1 MALLRRVWFQIHWF
15 IGITA
20 GSVLVVI
27 GLTGATLSFRAE
39 IVDALNPELRHAPN
53 PGGAVALLPA
63 ALAEHLQATY
73 PKRRIVTLTVFAEP
87 GRPARVNFAPPEG
100 QRQGEV
106 RLVDPWTADLLPEP
120 KGDAFFEFVE
130 SLHRWLLLPR
140 DTGKP
145 VTGTLAAGLLILAL
159 SGLYLRWPRRPL
171 AWRAWLKLDF
181 ALTGRAFLWNLHAV
195 AGTVAL
201 LAYLASS
208 LTGLYWGFDA
218 LARWSTTQRARG
230 AWSARNACRPA
241 ALLLPRQ
248 QQRPGPT
255 CSGCGNPSCRKPTAT
270 GARPRCVCRRAT
282 QRRSKRPTCVPTP
295 STSARNRLYLDAA
308 TGEATQHER
317 YADKPLAGRLVNS
330 IYPLHMGTY
339 WGMPGR
345 IAMTLSSLGLALF
358 AITGWML
365 YLGRRRTKRAV
376 RDERARLSP
385 ALQPAGRGAEPVLR
399 TFATQTGHAERIALQ
414 TAVVLQSAGV
424 AVVLQPLVRLSVDAL
439 QRYRKVLL
447 VASTFGDGDPPDS
460 LRAFARQFARQSD
473 SGLQHV
479 HYGLLAL
486 GDRNYANFCGF
497 GRTLD
502 HDLRG
507 HGARALFP
515 MIEVSN
521 GDAGALA
528 RWQQSLAEA
537 FAVQVDTWQTHQP
550 KAAPFE
556 SWRLVRRTLLN
567 AGSQGDPLFEIELA
581 RPDSA
586 AWVPGALVEL
596 LPRQAGP
603 AVELFLRGAG
613 LDGRTL
619 VRFDGHERS
628 LEDALAR
635 STLPAAPAA
644 TAQALADTLL
654 PLAPRCYSVASITAD
669 GCVQLLVRQAHRDDG
684 LGMASGWLTA
694 WAPMDASV
702 ALRLLPNPGF
712 ALVDDE
718 VPCIFIGNGSGFA
731 GLRAYLR
738 ERARRGHGRNW
749 LVYGERNAAHDA
761 FCAADIAQWQAAGM
775 LERVDLVFSRDQ
787 AQRTLCAGP
796 VARGCRRAAA
806 MGGRPCRD
814 LCLRQPRRHGPG
826 RRFGAARGAGCI
838 GLRRPG
844 RRGPLSSRRLLTL
857 CNSTR
862 PVANYHC
869 PCL

>member
-1 MALLRRVWFQIHWF
+1 MALLRRAWFQIHWF

-20 GSVLVVI
+20 GSVLVLI

-39 IVDALNPELRHAPN
+39 IIDAINPELRHAPN
-53 PGGAVALLPA
+53 PSGAVALLPA
-63 ALAEHLQATY
+63 ALAQQLQAAH
-73 PKRRIVTLTVFAEP
+73 PKRRIGTLTVFAEP

-106 RLVDPWTADLLPEP
+106 RLVDPWTAELLPEP

-145 VTGTLAAGLLILAL
+145 VTGTLATGLLILAL

-195 AGTVAL
+195 VGTIAL

-208 LTGLYWGFDA
+208 LTGLYWGFDGVRTLIDNA
-218 LARWSTTQRARG
+218 AGEGRMVRTQRMQAGG
-230 AWSARNACRPA
+230 AQAKTAVAPKPDLQRVWQSFLQETNGDWSLVTLRMPTRNATQIEATYLRA
-241 ALLLPRQ
+241 
-248 QQRPGPT
+248 
-255 CSGCGNPSCRKPTAT
+255 NPEHER
-270 GARPRCVCRRAT
+270 
-282 QRRSKRPTCVPTP
+282 
-295 STSARNRLYLDAA
+295 ARNRLYLDAV

-339 WGMPGR
+339 WGLPGR
-345 IAMTLSSLGLALF
+345 IVMTLSSLGLSLF

-385 ALQPAGRGAEPVLR
+385 ALQPAGRGAEPVLL

-414 TAVVLQSAGV
+414 TAAVLQSAGV

-460 LRAFARQFARQSD
+460 LRAFARQFARQTG

-479 HYGLLAL
+479 RYGLLAL
-486 GDRNYANFCGF
+486 GDRHYANFCGF
-497 GRTLD
+497 GRALD

-507 HGARALFP
+507 HGAQALFP

-528 RWQQSLAEA
+528 RWQQSLADA

-556 SWRLVRRTLLN
+556 PWRLVRRTLLN
-567 AGSQGDPLFEIELA
+567 AGSQGAPLFEIELA

-586 AWVPGALVEL
+586 AWAPGALVEL

-603 AVELFLRGAG
+603 AVERFLRDAG
-613 LDGRTL
+613 IDGRTP
-619 VRFDGHERS
+619 VRFDGHECT
-628 LEDALAR
+628 LEDALSR
-635 STLPAAPAA
+635 STLATATPAA
-644 TAQALADTLL
+644 TAQALADTLV
-654 PLAPRCYSVASITAD
+654 PLAPRSYSVASIAAD
-669 GCVQLLVRQAHRDDG
+669 GCVQLLVRQVRHDGG
-684 LGMASGWLTA
+684 LGIASGWLTA
-694 WAPMDASV
+694 SAPTDTAIE
-702 ALRLLPNPGF
+702 LRLLPNPGF

-718 VPCIFIGNGSGFA
+718 MPCIFIGNGSGFA
-731 GLRAYLR
+731 GLRAHLR

-749 LVYGERNAAHDA
+749 LVYGERNTAQDS
-761 FCAADIAQWQAAGM
+761 FCATDIAQWQAAGA
-775 LERVDLVFSRDQ
+775 LERIDLVFSRDQ
-787 AQRTLCAGP
+787 AQRRYVQDQL
-796 VARGCRRAAA
+796 REAADA
-806 MGGRPCRD
+806 
-814 LCLRQPRRHGPG
+814 LRQWVAERAVIYVCGSLEGMAPGVDSALREALGEQVFDDLVAQGRYRRD
-826 RRFGAARGAGCI
+826 
-838 GLRRPG
+838 
-844 RRGPLSSRRLLTL
+844 
-857 CNSTR
+857 
-862 PVANYHC
+862 VY
-869 PCL
+869 

>member
-1 MALLRRVWFQIHWF
+1 MALLRRAWFQIHWF

-20 GSVLVVI
+20 GSVLVLI

-39 IVDALNPELRHAPN
+39 IIDAINPELRHAPN
-53 PGGAVALLPA
+53 PGGATALLPA
-63 ALAEHLQATY
+63 ALAQQLQAAH

-106 RLVDPWTADLLPEP
+106 RLVDPWTAELLPEP
-120 KGDAFFEFVE
+120 KGDAFFEIVE

-145 VTGTLAAGLLILAL
+145 VTGTLATGLLILAL

-195 AGTVAL
+195 VGTIAL

-208 LTGLYWGFDA
+208 LTGLYWGFDGVRTLVDNA
-218 LARWSTTQRARG
+218 AGEGRMVRTQRMQAGG
-230 AWSARNACRPA
+230 AAAKATAAPKPDLQRVWQSFLQETNGDWSLVTLRMPTRNATQIEATYLRA
-241 ALLLPRQ
+241 
-248 QQRPGPT
+248 
-255 CSGCGNPSCRKPTAT
+255 NPEHER
-270 GARPRCVCRRAT
+270 
-282 QRRSKRPTCVPTP
+282 
-295 STSARNRLYLDAA
+295 ARNRLYLDAV

-339 WGMPGR
+339 WGLPGR
-345 IAMTLSSLGLALF
+345 IVMTLSSLGLSLF

-385 ALQPAGRGAEPVLR
+385 ALPPDSHGAEPVLL

-414 TAVVLQSAGV
+414 TAAVLQSAGV

-460 LRAFARQFARQSD
+460 LRAFARQFARQTG
-473 SGLQHV
+473 SGLQNV

-486 GDRNYANFCGF
+486 GDRHYANFCGF
-497 GRTLD
+497 GRALD

-507 HGARALFP
+507 HGAQALFP

-528 RWQQSLAEA
+528 RWQQSLADT
-537 FAVQVDTWQTHQP
+537 FAVQVDIWQTHQP
-550 KAAPFE
+550 KVAPFE
-556 SWRLVRRTLLN
+556 PWRLVRRTLLN
-567 AGSQGDPLFEIELA
+567 AGSQGAPLFEIELA
-581 RPDSA
+581 RPDSE
-586 AWVPGALVEL
+586 AWKPGALVEL

-603 AVELFLRGAG
+603 AVERALRDAG

-619 VRFDGHERS
+619 VRFDGHERT
-628 LEDALAR
+628 LEEALSR
-635 STLPAAPAA
+635 STLTTATPAA
-644 TAQALADTLL
+644 TAQALADTLV
-654 PLAPRCYSVASITAD
+654 PLAPRSYSVASITTD
-669 GCVQLLVRQAHRDDG
+669 GCVQLLVRQVRHDDG
-684 LGMASGWLTA
+684 LGIASGWLTA
-694 WAPMDASV
+694 SAPADATIE
-702 ALRLLPNPGF
+702 LRLLPNPGF

-731 GLRAYLR
+731 GLRAHLR

-749 LVYGERNAAHDA
+749 LVYGERNAAHDS
-761 FCAADIAQWQAAGM
+761 FCATDIAQWQAAGA

-787 AQRTLCAGP
+787 AQRRYVQDRL
-796 VARGCRRAAA
+796 REAADA
-806 MGGRPCRD
+806 
-814 LCLRQPRRHGPG
+814 LRQWVAERAVIYVCGSLEGMAPGVDSALREALGEQVFDDLVAQGRYRRD
-826 RRFGAARGAGCI
+826 
-838 GLRRPG
+838 
-844 RRGPLSSRRLLTL
+844 
-857 CNSTR
+857 
-862 PVANYHC
+862 VY
-869 PCL
+869 

>member
-1 MALLRRVWFQIHWF
+1 MALLRRAWFQIHWF

-20 GSVLVVI
+20 GSVLVLI

-39 IVDALNPELRHAPN
+39 IIDAINPELRHAPN
-53 PGGAVALLPA
+53 PGGATALLPA
-63 ALAEHLQATY
+63 ALAQQLQAAH

-106 RLVDPWTADLLPEP
+106 RLVDPWTAELLPEP

-145 VTGTLAAGLLILAL
+145 VTGTLATGLLILAL

-195 AGTVAL
+195 VGTIAL

-208 LTGLYWGFDA
+208 LTGLYWGFDGVRTLVDNA
-218 LARWSTTQRARG
+218 AGEGRMVRTQRMQAGG
-230 AWSARNACRPA
+230 AAAQATAAPKPDLQRVWQSFLQETNGDWSLVTLRMPTRNATQIEATYLRA
-241 ALLLPRQ
+241 
-248 QQRPGPT
+248 
-255 CSGCGNPSCRKPTAT
+255 NPEHER
-270 GARPRCVCRRAT
+270 
-282 QRRSKRPTCVPTP
+282 
-295 STSARNRLYLDAA
+295 ARNRLYLDAV

-339 WGMPGR
+339 WGLPGR
-345 IAMTLSSLGLALF
+345 IVMTLSSLGLSLF

-385 ALQPAGRGAEPVLR
+385 ALPLDSHGAEPVLL

-414 TAVVLQSAGV
+414 TAAVLQSAGV

-460 LRAFARQFARQSD
+460 LRAFARQFARQTG
-473 SGLQHV
+473 SGLQNV

-486 GDRNYANFCGF
+486 GDRHYANFCGF
-497 GRTLD
+497 GRALD

-507 HGARALFP
+507 HGAQALFP

-528 RWQQSLAEA
+528 RWQQSLADT

-550 KAAPFE
+550 KVAPFE
-556 SWRLVRRTLLN
+556 PWRLVRRTLLN
-567 AGSQGDPLFEIELA
+567 AGSQGAPLFEIELA

-586 AWVPGALVEL
+586 AWKPGALVEL

-603 AVELFLRGAG
+603 AVEQFLRSAG

-619 VRFDGHERS
+619 VRFDGHERT
-628 LEDALAR
+628 LEDALSR
-635 STLPAAPAA
+635 STLMTATSAA
-644 TAQALADTLL
+644 TAQALADTLV
-654 PLAPRCYSVASITAD
+654 PLAPRSYSVASIATD
-669 GCVQLLVRQAHRDDG
+669 GCVQLLVRQVRHDDG
-684 LGMASGWLTA
+684 LGIASGWLTA
-694 WAPMDASV
+694 SAPADATIE
-702 ALRLLPNPGF
+702 LRLLPNPGF

-731 GLRAYLR
+731 GLRAHLR

-749 LVYGERNAAHDA
+749 LVYGERNAAHDS
-761 FCAADIAQWQAAGM
+761 FCATDIAQWQAAGA

-787 AQRTLCAGP
+787 AQRRYVQDRLRETAD
-796 VARGCRRAAA
+796 A
-806 MGGRPCRD
+806 
-814 LCLRQPRRHGPG
+814 LRQWVAERAVIYVCGSLEGMAPGVDSALREALGEQVFDDLVAQGRYRRD
-826 RRFGAARGAGCI
+826 
-838 GLRRPG
+838 
-844 RRGPLSSRRLLTL
+844 
-857 CNSTR
+857 
-862 PVANYHC
+862 VY
-869 PCL
+869 

>member
-27 GLTGATLSFRAE
+27 GLTGAMLSFRAE
-39 IVDALNPELRHAPN
+39 IVDALNPELRHVPN

-63 ALAEHLQATY
+63 ALAEQLQAAH
-73 PKRRIVTLTVFAEP
+73 PKRRIVALTVFAEP

-130 SLHRWLLLPR
+130 SMHRWLLLPR

-145 VTGTLAAGLLILAL
+145 VTGILAAGLLILAL

-218 LARWSTTQRARG
+218 LRTMVDNAAGEGRMVRAQRMQAGGAPAAKAAAAPRPDLQRVWQSFLQETNGDWSQATLRLP
-230 AWSARNACRPA
+230 ARNATQVEATYLRA
-241 ALLLPRQ
+241 
-248 QQRPGPT
+248 
-255 CSGCGNPSCRKPTAT
+255 NPEHER
-270 GARPRCVCRRAT
+270 
-282 QRRSKRPTCVPTP
+282 
-295 STSARNRLYLDAA
+295 ARNRLYLDAA

-339 WGMPGR
+339 WGLPGR
-345 IAMTLSSLGLALF
+345 IVMALSSLGLALF

-376 RDERARLSP
+376 RNERARLSP
-385 ALQPAGRGAEPVLR
+385 TPQPTVRGAEPVLL

-414 TAVVLQSAGV
+414 TAAVLQSAGV

-473 SGLQHV
+473 AGLQHM

-507 HGARALFP
+507 HGAQALFP

-528 RWQQSLAEA
+528 RWQQSLAKA

-556 SWRLVRRTLLN
+556 SWRLVRRTLRN

-603 AVELFLRGAG
+603 AVELFLRDAG

-619 VRFDGHERS
+619 VRFDGHERT
-628 LEDALAR
+628 LEDALSR
-635 STLPAAPAA
+635 STLEATTSVV

-654 PLAPRCYSVASITAD
+654 PLAPRSYSVASITAD
-669 GCVQLLVRQAHRDDG
+669 GCVQLLVRQARRDKG
-684 LGMASGWLTA
+684 LGVASGWLTTS
-694 WAPMDASV
+694 APTDA
-702 ALRLLPNPGF
+702 AIELRLLPNPGF

-718 VPCIFIGNGSGFA
+718 VPCVFIGNGSGFA
-731 GLRAYLR
+731 GLRAHLR
-738 ERARRGHGRNW
+738 ERVRRGHGRNW

-787 AQRTLCAGP
+787 AQRRYVQDRL
-796 VARGCRRAAA
+796 REAADA
-806 MGGRPCRD
+806 
-814 LCLRQPRRHGPG
+814 LRQWVADRAVIYVCGSLEGMAPGVDTALREVLGASAFDDLVAEGRYRRD
-826 RRFGAARGAGCI
+826 
-838 GLRRPG
+838 
-844 RRGPLSSRRLLTL
+844 
-857 CNSTR
+857 
-862 PVANYHC
+862 VY
-869 PCL
+869 

>member
-1 MALLRRVWFQIHWF
+1 MALLRRAWFQIHWF

-20 GSVLVVI
+20 GSVLVLI

-39 IVDALNPELRHAPN
+39 IIDAINPELRHAPN
-53 PGGAVALLPA
+53 PGGATALLPA
-63 ALAEHLQATY
+63 ALAQQLQAAH

-106 RLVDPWTADLLPEP
+106 RLVDPWTAELLPEP

-145 VTGTLAAGLLILAL
+145 VTGTLATGLLILAL

-195 AGTVAL
+195 VGTIAL

-208 LTGLYWGFDA
+208 LTGLYWGFDGVRTLIDNA
-218 LARWSTTQRARG
+218 AGEGRMVRTQRMQAGG
-230 AWSARNACRPA
+230 AAAKATAAPKPDLQRVWQSFLQETNGDWSLVTLRMPTRNATQIEATYLRA
-241 ALLLPRQ
+241 
-248 QQRPGPT
+248 
-255 CSGCGNPSCRKPTAT
+255 NPEHER
-270 GARPRCVCRRAT
+270 
-282 QRRSKRPTCVPTP
+282 
-295 STSARNRLYLDAA
+295 ARNRLYLDAV

-339 WGMPGR
+339 WGLPGR
-345 IAMTLSSLGLALF
+345 IVMTLSSLGLSLF

-385 ALQPAGRGAEPVLR
+385 ALPLDSHGAEPVLL

-414 TAVVLQSAGV
+414 TAAVLQSAGV

-460 LRAFARQFARQSD
+460 LRAFARQFARQTG
-473 SGLQHV
+473 SGLQNV

-486 GDRNYANFCGF
+486 GDRHYANFCGF
-497 GRTLD
+497 GRALD

-507 HGARALFP
+507 HGAQALFP

-528 RWQQSLAEA
+528 RWQQSLADT

-550 KAAPFE
+550 KVAPFE
-556 SWRLVRRTLLN
+556 PWRLVRRTLLN
-567 AGSQGDPLFEIELA
+567 AGSQGAPLFEIELA
-581 RPDSA
+581 RPDSE
-586 AWVPGALVEL
+586 AWKPGALVEL

-603 AVELFLRGAG
+603 AVEQFLRSAG

-619 VRFDGHERS
+619 VRFDGHERT
-628 LEDALAR
+628 LEDALSR
-635 STLPAAPAA
+635 STLTTATPAA
-644 TAQALADTLL
+644 TAQALADTLV
-654 PLAPRCYSVASITAD
+654 PLAPRSYSVASIATD
-669 GCVQLLVRQAHRDDG
+669 GCVQLLVRQVRHDDG
-684 LGMASGWLTA
+684 LGIASGWLTA
-694 WAPMDASV
+694 SAPADA
-702 ALRLLPNPGF
+702 AIELRLLPNPGF

-731 GLRAYLR
+731 GLRAHLR

-749 LVYGERNAAHDA
+749 LVYGERNAAHDS
-761 FCAADIAQWQAAGM
+761 FCATDIAQWQAAGA

-787 AQRTLCAGP
+787 AQRRYVQDRL
-796 VARGCRRAAA
+796 REAADA
-806 MGGRPCRD
+806 
-814 LCLRQPRRHGPG
+814 LRQWVAERAVIYVCGSLEGMAPGVDSALREALGEQVFDDLVAQGRYRRD
-826 RRFGAARGAGCI
+826 
-838 GLRRPG
+838 
-844 RRGPLSSRRLLTL
+844 
-857 CNSTR
+857 
-862 PVANYHC
+862 VY
-869 PCL
+869 

>member
-1 MALLRRVWFQIHWF
+1 MALLRRAWFQIHWF

-20 GSVLVVI
+20 GSVLVLI

-39 IVDALNPELRHAPN
+39 IIDAINPELRHAPN
-53 PGGAVALLPA
+53 PGGATALLPA
-63 ALAEHLQATY
+63 ALAQQLQAAH

-106 RLVDPWTADLLPEP
+106 RLVDPWTAELLPEP

-145 VTGTLAAGLLILAL
+145 VTGTLATSLLILAL

-195 AGTVAL
+195 VGTIAL

-208 LTGLYWGFDA
+208 LTGLYWGFDGVRTLIDNA
-218 LARWSTTQRARG
+218 AGEGRMVRTQRMQAGG
-230 AWSARNACRPA
+230 AAAKATAAPKPDLQRVWQSFLQETNGDWSLVTLRMPTRNATQIEATYLRA
-241 ALLLPRQ
+241 
-248 QQRPGPT
+248 
-255 CSGCGNPSCRKPTAT
+255 NPEHER
-270 GARPRCVCRRAT
+270 
-282 QRRSKRPTCVPTP
+282 
-295 STSARNRLYLDAA
+295 ARNRLYLDAV

-339 WGMPGR
+339 WGLPGR
-345 IAMTLSSLGLALF
+345 IVMTLSSLGLSLF

-385 ALQPAGRGAEPVLR
+385 ALLPASPGAEPVLL

-414 TAVVLQSAGV
+414 TAAVLQSAGV

-460 LRAFARQFARQSD
+460 LRAFARQFARQTG
-473 SGLQHV
+473 SGLQNV

-486 GDRNYANFCGF
+486 GDRHYANFCGF
-497 GRTLD
+497 GRALD

-507 HGARALFP
+507 HGAQALFP

-528 RWQQSLAEA
+528 RWQQSLADA
-537 FAVQVDTWQTHQP
+537 FAVQVDTWQRHQP
-550 KAAPFE
+550 KVAPFE
-556 SWRLVRRTLLN
+556 PWRLVRRTLLN
-567 AGSQGDPLFEIELA
+567 AGSQGAPLFEIELA
-581 RPDSA
+581 RPDSE
-586 AWVPGALVEL
+586 AWKPGALVEL
-596 LPRQAGP
+596 LSRQAGP
-603 AVELFLRGAG
+603 AIEQFLRSAG
-613 LDGRTL
+613 IDGRTL
-619 VRFDGHERS
+619 VRFDGHERT
-628 LEDALAR
+628 LEDALSR
-635 STLPAAPAA
+635 STLTTATSAA
-644 TAQALADTLL
+644 TAQALADTLV
-654 PLAPRCYSVASITAD
+654 PLAPRSYSVASIATD
-669 GCVQLLVRQAHRDDG
+669 GCVQLLVRQVRHDDG
-684 LGMASGWLTA
+684 LGIASGWLTA
-694 WAPMDASV
+694 SAPADA
-702 ALRLLPNPGF
+702 AIELRLLPNPGF

-731 GLRAYLR
+731 GLRAHLR

-749 LVYGERNAAHDA
+749 LVYGERNAAHDS
-761 FCAADIAQWQAAGM
+761 FCATDIAQWQAAGA

-787 AQRTLCAGP
+787 AQRRYVQDRL
-796 VARGCRRAAA
+796 REAADA
-806 MGGRPCRD
+806 
-814 LCLRQPRRHGPG
+814 LRQWVAERAVIYVCGSLEGMAPGVDSALRETLGEQVFDDLVAQGRYRRD
-826 RRFGAARGAGCI
+826 
-838 GLRRPG
+838 
-844 RRGPLSSRRLLTL
+844 
-857 CNSTR
+857 
-862 PVANYHC
+862 VY
-869 PCL
+869 

>member
-1 MALLRRVWFQIHWF
+1 MALLRRAWFQIHWF

-20 GSVLVVI
+20 GSVLVLI

-39 IVDALNPELRHAPN
+39 IIDAINPELRHAPN
-53 PGGAVALLPA
+53 PGGATALLPA
-63 ALAEHLQATY
+63 ALAQQLQAAH

-106 RLVDPWTADLLPEP
+106 RLVDPWTAELLPEP

-145 VTGTLAAGLLILAL
+145 VTGTLATGLLILAL

-195 AGTVAL
+195 VGTIAL

-208 LTGLYWGFDA
+208 LTGLYWGFDCVRTLVDNA
-218 LARWSTTQRARG
+218 AGEGRMVRTQRMQAGG
-230 AWSARNACRPA
+230 AAAKATAASKPDLQRVWQSFLQETNGDWSLVTLRMPTRNATQIEATYLRA
-241 ALLLPRQ
+241 
-248 QQRPGPT
+248 
-255 CSGCGNPSCRKPTAT
+255 NPEHER
-270 GARPRCVCRRAT
+270 
-282 QRRSKRPTCVPTP
+282 
-295 STSARNRLYLDAA
+295 ARNRLYLDAV

-339 WGMPGR
+339 WGLPGR
-345 IAMTLSSLGLALF
+345 IVMTLSSLGLSLF

-385 ALQPAGRGAEPVLR
+385 ALPPDSHGAEPVLL

-414 TAVVLQSAGV
+414 TAAVLQSAGV

-460 LRAFARQFARQSD
+460 LRAFARQFARQTG

-486 GDRNYANFCGF
+486 GDRHYANFCGF
-497 GRTLD
+497 GRALD

-528 RWQQSLAEA
+528 RWQQSLADT
-537 FAVQVDTWQTHQP
+537 FAVQVDTWQRHQP
-550 KAAPFE
+550 KVAPFE
-556 SWRLVRRTLLN
+556 PWRLVRRTLLN
-567 AGSQGDPLFEIELA
+567 AGSQGAPLFEIELA
-581 RPDSA
+581 RPDSK
-586 AWVPGALVEL
+586 AWKPGALVEL

-603 AVELFLRGAG
+603 AVEQFLRSAG

-619 VRFDGHERS
+619 VRFDGHERT
-628 LEDALAR
+628 LEDALSR
-635 STLPAAPAA
+635 STLTTATPAA
-644 TAQALADTLL
+644 TAQALADTLV
-654 PLAPRCYSVASITAD
+654 PLAPRSYSVASITTD
-669 GCVQLLVRQAHRDDG
+669 GCVQLLVRQVRHDDG
-684 LGMASGWLTA
+684 LGIASGWLTA
-694 WAPMDASV
+694 SAPADATIE
-702 ALRLLPNPGF
+702 LRLLPNPGF

-731 GLRAYLR
+731 GLRAHLR

-749 LVYGERNAAHDA
+749 LVYGERNAAHDS
-761 FCAADIAQWQAAGM
+761 FCATDIAQWQAAGA

-787 AQRTLCAGP
+787 AQRRYVQDRLRETAD
-796 VARGCRRAAA
+796 A
-806 MGGRPCRD
+806 
-814 LCLRQPRRHGPG
+814 LRQWVAERAVIYVCGSLEGMAPGVDSALREALGEQVFDDLVAQGRYRRD
-826 RRFGAARGAGCI
+826 
-838 GLRRPG
+838 
-844 RRGPLSSRRLLTL
+844 
-857 CNSTR
+857 
-862 PVANYHC
+862 VY
-869 PCL
+869 

>member
-1 MALLRRVWFQIHWF
+1 MALLRRAWFQIHWF

-20 GSVLVVI
+20 GSVLVLI

-39 IVDALNPELRHAPN
+39 IIDAINPELRHAPN
-53 PGGAVALLPA
+53 PGGATALLPA
-63 ALAEHLQATY
+63 ALAQQLQAAH

-106 RLVDPWTADLLPEP
+106 RLVDPWTAKLLPEP
-120 KGDAFFEFVE
+120 KGDAFFEIVE

-145 VTGTLAAGLLILAL
+145 VTGTLATGLLILAL

-195 AGTVAL
+195 VGTIAL

-208 LTGLYWGFDA
+208 LTGLYWGFDGVRTLVDNA
-218 LARWSTTQRARG
+218 AGEGRMVRTQRMQAGG
-230 AWSARNACRPA
+230 AAAKATAAPKPDLQRVWQSFLQETNGDWSLVTLRMPTRNATQIEATYLRA
-241 ALLLPRQ
+241 
-248 QQRPGPT
+248 
-255 CSGCGNPSCRKPTAT
+255 NPEHER
-270 GARPRCVCRRAT
+270 
-282 QRRSKRPTCVPTP
+282 
-295 STSARNRLYLDAA
+295 ARNRLYLDAV

-339 WGMPGR
+339 WGLPGR
-345 IAMTLSSLGLALF
+345 IVMTLSSLGLSLF

-385 ALQPAGRGAEPVLR
+385 ALPPDSHGAEPVLL

-414 TAVVLQSAGV
+414 TAAVLQSAGV

-460 LRAFARQFARQSD
+460 LRAFARQFARQTG
-473 SGLQHV
+473 SGLQNV

-486 GDRNYANFCGF
+486 GDRHYANFCGF
-497 GRTLD
+497 GRALD

-507 HGARALFP
+507 HGAQALFP

-528 RWQQSLAEA
+528 RWQQSLADT

-550 KAAPFE
+550 KVAPFE
-556 SWRLVRRTLLN
+556 PWRLVRRTLLN
-567 AGSQGDPLFEIELA
+567 AGSQGAPLFEIELA
-581 RPDSA
+581 RPDSE
-586 AWVPGALVEL
+586 AWKPGALVEL

-603 AVELFLRGAG
+603 AVEQFLRSAG

-619 VRFDGHERS
+619 VRFDGHERT
-628 LEDALAR
+628 LEDALSR
-635 STLPAAPAA
+635 STLTTATSAA
-644 TAQALADTLL
+644 TAQALADTLV
-654 PLAPRCYSVASITAD
+654 PLAPRSYSVASITTD
-669 GCVQLLVRQAHRDDG
+669 GCVQLLVRQVRHDDG
-684 LGMASGWLTA
+684 LGIASGWLTA
-694 WAPMDASV
+694 SAPADATIE
-702 ALRLLPNPGF
+702 LRLLPNPGF

-731 GLRAYLR
+731 GLRAHLR

-749 LVYGERNAAHDA
+749 LVYGERNAAHDS
-761 FCAADIAQWQAAGM
+761 FCATDIAQWQAAGA

-787 AQRTLCAGP
+787 AQRRYVQDQL
-796 VARGCRRAAA
+796 REAADA
-806 MGGRPCRD
+806 
-814 LCLRQPRRHGPG
+814 LRQWVAERAVIYVCGSLEGMAPGVDSALREALGEQVFDDLVAQGRYRRD
-826 RRFGAARGAGCI
+826 
-838 GLRRPG
+838 
-844 RRGPLSSRRLLTL
+844 
-857 CNSTR
+857 
-862 PVANYHC
+862 VY
-869 PCL
+869 

>member
-1 MALLRRVWFQIHWF
+1 MALLRRAWFQIHWF

-20 GSVLVVI
+20 GSVLVLI

-39 IVDALNPELRHAPN
+39 IIDAINPELRHAPN
-53 PGGAVALLPA
+53 PSGAVALLPA
-63 ALAEHLQATY
+63 ALAQQLQAAHPT
-73 PKRRIVTLTVFAEP
+73 RRIVTLTVFAEP

-106 RLVDPWTADLLPEP
+106 QLVDPWTAELLPEP

-145 VTGTLAAGLLILAL
+145 VTGTLATGLLILAL

-195 AGTVAL
+195 VGTIAL

-208 LTGLYWGFDA
+208 LTGLYWGFDGVRTLIDNA
-218 LARWSTTQRARG
+218 AGEGRMVRTQRMQASG
-230 AWSARNACRPA
+230 AQAKTAATPKPDLQRVWQSFLQETNGDWSLATLRMPTRNATQIEATYLRA
-241 ALLLPRQ
+241 
-248 QQRPGPT
+248 
-255 CSGCGNPSCRKPTAT
+255 NPEHER
-270 GARPRCVCRRAT
+270 AR
-282 QRRSKRPTCVPTP
+282 S
-295 STSARNRLYLDAA
+295 RLYLDAV

-339 WGMPGR
+339 WGLPGR
-345 IAMTLSSLGLALF
+345 IVMTLSSLGLSLF

-385 ALQPAGRGAEPVLR
+385 ALQPAGRGAEPVLL

-414 TAVVLQSAGV
+414 TAAVLQSAGV

-460 LRAFARQFARQSD
+460 LRAFARQFARQTG

-479 HYGLLAL
+479 RYGLLAL
-486 GDRNYANFCGF
+486 GDRHYANFCGF
-497 GRTLD
+497 GRALD

-507 HGARALFP
+507 HGAQALFP

-528 RWQQSLAEA
+528 RWQQSLADA

-556 SWRLVRRTLLN
+556 PWRLVRRTLLN
-567 AGSQGDPLFEIELA
+567 AGSQGAPLFEIELA

-586 AWVPGALVEL
+586 TWEPGALVEL

-603 AVELFLRGAG
+603 AVERFLRDAG

-619 VRFDGHERS
+619 VRFDGHERT
-628 LEDALAR
+628 LEDALSR
-635 STLPAAPAA
+635 STLATATSAA
-644 TAQALADTLL
+644 TAQALADTLV
-654 PLAPRCYSVASITAD
+654 PLAPRSYSVASIAAD
-669 GCVQLLVRQAHRDDG
+669 GCVQLLVRQVRHDG
-684 LGMASGWLTA
+684 GPGIASGWLTA
-694 WAPMDASV
+694 LAPTDTAIE
-702 ALRLLPNPGF
+702 LRLLPNPGF

-718 VPCIFIGNGSGFA
+718 MPCIFIGNGSGFA
-731 GLRAYLR
+731 GLRAHLR
-738 ERARRGHGRNW
+738 ERVRRGHGRNW
-749 LVYGERNAAHDA
+749 LVYGERNAAHDS
-761 FCAADIAQWQAAGM
+761 FCATDIAQWQAAGA
-775 LERVDLVFSRDQ
+775 LERIDLVFSRDQ
-787 AQRTLCAGP
+787 AQRRYVQDQL
-796 VARGCRRAAA
+796 REAADA
-806 MGGRPCRD
+806 
-814 LCLRQPRRHGPG
+814 
-826 RRFGAARGAGCI
+826 
-838 GLRRPG
+838 LRRWVAERAVIYVCGSLEGMAPG
-844 RRGPLSSRRLLTL
+844 VDSALREALGEQVFDDLVAQGRYRRD
-857 CNSTR
+857 
-862 PVANYHC
+862 VY
-869 PCL
+869 

>member
-1 MALLRRVWFQIHWF
+1 MALLRRAWFQIHWF

-20 GSVLVVI
+20 GSVLVLI

-39 IVDALNPELRHAPN
+39 IVDAINPELRHAPN
-53 PGGAVALLPA
+53 PGGAAALVPA
-63 ALAEHLQATY
+63 ALAQQLQAAH

-106 RLVDPWTADLLPEP
+106 RLVDPWTAELLPEP

-145 VTGTLAAGLLILAL
+145 VTGTLATGLLILAL

-195 AGTVAL
+195 VGTIAL

-208 LTGLYWGFDA
+208 LTGLYWGFDGVRTLVDNA
-218 LARWSTTQRARG
+218 AGEGRMVRTQRMQAGG
-230 AWSARNACRPA
+230 AAAKATAAPKPELQRVWQSFLQETNGDWSLVTLRMPTRNATQIEATYLRA
-241 ALLLPRQ
+241 
-248 QQRPGPT
+248 
-255 CSGCGNPSCRKPTAT
+255 NPEHER
-270 GARPRCVCRRAT
+270 
-282 QRRSKRPTCVPTP
+282 
-295 STSARNRLYLDAA
+295 ARNRLYLDAV

-339 WGMPGR
+339 WGLPGR
-345 IAMTLSSLGLALF
+345 IVMTLSSLGLSLF

-385 ALQPAGRGAEPVLR
+385 ALPPDSHGAEPVLL

-414 TAVVLQSAGV
+414 TAAVLQSAGV

-460 LRAFARQFARQSD
+460 LRAFARQFARQTG
-473 SGLQHV
+473 SGLQNV

-486 GDRNYANFCGF
+486 GDRHYANFCGF
-497 GRTLD
+497 GRALD

-507 HGARALFP
+507 HGAQALFP

-528 RWQQSLAEA
+528 RWQQSLADT

-550 KAAPFE
+550 KVAPFE
-556 SWRLVRRTLLN
+556 PWRLVRRTLLN
-567 AGSQGDPLFEIELA
+567 AGSQGAPLFEIELA
-581 RPDSA
+581 RPDSE
-586 AWVPGALVEL
+586 AWKPGALVEL

-603 AVELFLRGAG
+603 AVEQFLRSAG

-619 VRFDGHERS
+619 VRFDGHERT
-628 LEDALAR
+628 LEDALSR
-635 STLPAAPAA
+635 STLTTATSAA
-644 TAQALADTLL
+644 TAQALADTLV
-654 PLAPRCYSVASITAD
+654 PLAPRSYSVASIATD
-669 GCVQLLVRQAHRDDG
+669 GCVQLLVRQVRHDDG
-684 LGMASGWLTA
+684 LGIASGWLTA
-694 WAPMDASV
+694 SAPADA
-702 ALRLLPNPGF
+702 AIELRLLPNPGF

-731 GLRAYLR
+731 GLRAHLR

-749 LVYGERNAAHDA
+749 LVYGERNAAHDS
-761 FCAADIAQWQAAGM
+761 FCATDIAQWQAAGA

-787 AQRTLCAGP
+787 AQRRYVQDRL
-796 VARGCRRAAA
+796 REAADA
-806 MGGRPCRD
+806 
-814 LCLRQPRRHGPG
+814 LRQWVAERAVIYVCGSLEGMAPGVDSALREALGEQVFDDLVAQGRYRRD
-826 RRFGAARGAGCI
+826 
-838 GLRRPG
+838 
-844 RRGPLSSRRLLTL
+844 
-857 CNSTR
+857 
-862 PVANYHC
+862 VY
-869 PCL
+869 

>member
-27 GLTGATLSFRAE
+27 GLTGAMLSFRAE
-39 IVDALNPELRHAPN
+39 IVDAINPELRHVSNLA
-53 PGGAVALLPA
+53 GAAALPPA
-63 ALAEHLQATY
+63 ALAEHVQAAH
-73 PKRRIVTLTVFAEP
+73 PEHRIAALTVFAEP
-87 GRPARVNFAPPEG
+87 GRPARVNFAPPPG

-106 RLVDPWTADLLPEP
+106 RLVDAFTAELLPEP

-140 DTGKP
+140 DAGKP
-145 VTGTLAAGLLILAL
+145 VTGTLAVGLLILAL

-195 AGTVAL
+195 AGTIAL

-208 LTGLYWGFDA
+208 LTGMYWGFDA
-218 LARWSTTQRARG
+218 LRTVVDNAAGEGRMVRSQRMQADSTAAKLAKATAVPKPDLQRAWQSFLQETQG
-230 AWSARNACRPA
+230 DWSQATLRLPARNATQIEATYLRA
-241 ALLLPRQ
+241 
-248 QQRPGPT
+248 
-255 CSGCGNPSCRKPTAT
+255 NPEHER
-270 GARPRCVCRRAT
+270 
-282 QRRSKRPTCVPTP
+282 
-295 STSARNRLYLDAA
+295 ARNRLYLDAA
-308 TGEATQHER
+308 TGEATRHDR

-339 WGMPGR
+339 WGMLGR
-345 IAMTLSSLGLALF
+345 IVMMLASLGLALF

-385 ALQPAGRGAEPVLR
+385 ALPPIGRGAEPVLL

-414 TAVVLQSAGV
+414 TAAALQSAGV

-460 LRAFARQFARQSD
+460 LRAFARQFARQTG

-486 GDRNYANFCGF
+486 GDRHYANFCGF
-497 GRTLD
+497 GKALD
-502 HDLRG
+502 QDLRG
-507 HGARALFP
+507 HGAQALFP

-521 GDAGALA
+521 GDAGALE
-528 RWQQSLAEA
+528 RWRQSLADA
-537 FAVQVDTWQTHQP
+537 FAVRVDTLQAHQQTHQP
-550 KAAPFE
+550 TAAPFE
-556 SWRLVRRTLLN
+556 PWRLVRRTLLN

-581 RPDSA
+581 RPGAA
-586 AWVPGALVEL
+586 AWEPGALVEL
-596 LPRQAGP
+596 LPRQSGP
-603 AVELFLRGAG
+603 AIERFLRDAG

-619 VRFDGHERS
+619 VRCDGLERT

-635 STLPAAPAA
+635 SALPVASAA

-654 PLAPRCYSVASITAD
+654 PLAPRSYSVASITAD
-669 GCVQLLVRQAHRDDG
+669 GCVQLLVRQARRNGELG
-684 LGMASGWLTA
+684 LASGWLTE
-694 WAPMDASV
+694 WAPPDAAV
-702 ALRLLPNPGF
+702 ELRLLPNPAF
-712 ALVDDE
+712 ALVDDDA
-718 VPCIFIGNGSGFA
+718 PCIFIGNGSGFA
-731 GLRAYLR
+731 GLRAHLR

-749 LVYGERNAAHDA
+749 LVFGERNAAHDA
-761 FCAADIAQWQAAGM
+761 FCAAEIAQWQAAGA

-787 AQRTLCAGP
+787 PQRLY
-796 VARGCRRAAA
+796 VQDRLREAADA
-806 MGGRPCRD
+806 
-814 LCLRQPRRHGPG
+814 LRQWMADGAVIHVCGSLEGMAPGVDSALREVLGASAFDDLIAQGRYRRD
-826 RRFGAARGAGCI
+826 
-838 GLRRPG
+838 
-844 RRGPLSSRRLLTL
+844 
-857 CNSTR
+857 
-862 PVANYHC
+862 VY
-869 PCL
+869 

>member
-20 GSVLVVI
+20 GSVLVLI
-27 GLTGATLSFRAE
+27 GLTGAMLSFRAE
-39 IVDALNPELRHAPN
+39 IVDAINPELRHAPN
-53 PGGAVALLPA
+53 PAGAVALLPA

-73 PKRRIVTLTVFAEP
+73 PTRRIVALTVFAEP

-100 QRQGEV
+100 QRRGEV

-120 KGDAFFEFVE
+120 EGDAFFEFVE

-145 VTGTLAAGLLILAL
+145 VTGTLAVGLLILAL

-208 LTGLYWGFDA
+208 LTGIYWGFDA
-218 LARWSTTQRARG
+218 LRTLVDNAAGEGRMVRAQRMQAGGAPAKATPAPRPDLQRVWQSFLQETNGDWSQATLRLP
-230 AWSARNACRPA
+230 ARNAMQIEATYLRV
-241 ALLLPRQ
+241 
-248 QQRPGPT
+248 
-255 CSGCGNPSCRKPTAT
+255 NPEHER
-270 GARPRCVCRRAT
+270 
-282 QRRSKRPTCVPTP
+282 
-295 STSARNRLYLDAA
+295 ARNRLYLDAA

-345 IAMTLSSLGLALF
+345 IAMMFSSLGLALF

-376 RDERARLSP
+376 RNERARLSP
-385 ALQPAGRGAEPVLR
+385 ALLPAGQGAEPVLL

-414 TAVVLQSAGV
+414 TAAVLQSAGV

-460 LRAFARQFARQSD
+460 LRSFARQFARQSD

-507 HGARALFP
+507 HGAQALFP

-537 FAVQVDTWQTHQP
+537 FDVQAGSWQAHQP

-556 SWRLVRRTLLN
+556 PWRLVSRTLLN

-581 RPDSA
+581 RPGTA
-586 AWVPGALVEL
+586 AWAPGALVEL
-596 LPRQAGP
+596 LPRQSGP
-603 AVELFLRGAG
+603 AVEQFLRDAG
-613 LDGRTL
+613 LDGRTR
-619 VRFDGHERS
+619 VRFDGHEHS

-654 PLAPRCYSVASITAD
+654 PLVTRSYSVASIAAD
-669 GCVQLLVRQAHRDDG
+669 GCVQLLVRQARHDDG
-684 LGMASGWLTA
+684 LGIASGWLTA
-694 WAPMDASV
+694 WAPMDAAV
-702 ALRLLPNPGF
+702 ELRLLPNPAF

-718 VPCIFIGNGSGFA
+718 APCVFIGNGSGFA
-731 GLRAYLR
+731 GLRAHLR

-761 FCAADIAQWQAAGM
+761 FCAEDIAHWQAAAA

-787 AQRTLCAGP
+787 AQRRYVQDQL
-796 VARGCRRAAA
+796 REAADA
-806 MGGRPCRD
+806 
-814 LCLRQPRRHGPG
+814 LRQWVADRAVIYVCGSLEGMAPGVDSALREVLGASVFDDLVAEGRYRRD
-826 RRFGAARGAGCI
+826 
-838 GLRRPG
+838 
-844 RRGPLSSRRLLTL
+844 
-857 CNSTR
+857 
-862 PVANYHC
+862 VY
-869 PCL
+869 

>member
-27 GLTGATLSFRAE
+27 GLTGAMLSFRAE

-63 ALAEHLQATY
+63 ALAEQLQAAH
-73 PKRRIVTLTVFAEP
+73 PKRRVVALTVFAEP

-195 AGTVAL
+195 TGTVAL

-218 LARWSTTQRARG
+218 LRTVVDNAAGEGRMVRAQRMQAGGAPAAKAAAAPRPDLQRVWQSFLQETNGDWSQATLRLP
-230 AWSARNACRPA
+230 ARNATQVEATYLRA
-241 ALLLPRQ
+241 
-248 QQRPGPT
+248 
-255 CSGCGNPSCRKPTAT
+255 NPEHER
-270 GARPRCVCRRAT
+270 
-282 QRRSKRPTCVPTP
+282 
-295 STSARNRLYLDAA
+295 ARNRLYLDAA

-345 IAMTLSSLGLALF
+345 IVMALSSLGLALF

-376 RDERARLSP
+376 RNERARLSP
-385 ALQPAGRGAEPVLR
+385 ALQPAGRGAEPVLL

-414 TAVVLQSAGV
+414 TAAVLQSAGV

-473 SGLQHV
+473 SGLQHM

-507 HGARALFP
+507 HGAQALFP

-521 GDAGALA
+521 GDVGALA
-528 RWQQSLAEA
+528 RWQQSLAKA

-556 SWRLVRRTLLN
+556 PWRLVRRTLLN
-567 AGSQGDPLFEIELA
+567 AGSQGDPLFEVELA

-586 AWVPGALVEL
+586 GWVPGALVEL

-603 AVELFLRGAG
+603 TVELFLRDAG

-619 VRFDGHERS
+619 VRFDGHERT
-628 LEDALAR
+628 LEDALSR
-635 STLPAAPAA
+635 STLEATTSAV

-654 PLAPRCYSVASITAD
+654 PLAPRSYSVASITAD
-669 GCVQLLVRQAHRDDG
+669 GCVQLLVRQARRDDG
-684 LGMASGWLTA
+684 LGVASGWLTTS
-694 WAPMDASV
+694 APADA
-702 ALRLLPNPGF
+702 AIELRLLPNPGF

-718 VPCIFIGNGSGFA
+718 VPCVFIGNGSGFA
-731 GLRAYLR
+731 GLRAHLR

-761 FCAADIAQWQAAGM
+761 FCAADIAQWQATGM

-787 AQRTLCAGP
+787 AQRRYVQDRLHE
-796 VARGCRRAAA
+796 AADA
-806 MGGRPCRD
+806 
-814 LCLRQPRRHGPG
+814 LRQWAADRAVIYVCGSLEGMAPGVDSALREVLGASAFDDLVAEGRYRRD
-826 RRFGAARGAGCI
+826 
-838 GLRRPG
+838 
-844 RRGPLSSRRLLTL
+844 
-857 CNSTR
+857 
-862 PVANYHC
+862 VY
-869 PCL
+869 